1 MNCNIAEGTQ
11 KVFGLLLYTIKLL
24 DDDDVYN
31 SPSHI

>member
-24 DDDDVYN
+24 DDDVYN